1 MAIKDNLVDI
11 ENVLVKYNAKLLP
24 VVKNR
29 EVEEVKEIYDY
40 GYREFAENRL
50 EDYYRH
56 IKEIKD
62 AQFHFIAPL
71 QSRKIKEITSN
82 FKWIHSVSRYKE
94 IEKIKDN
101 FNNNNLFLQINIDND
116 FNKSGINL
124 DEVYEYFQYLSKY
137 DIPPVGLMCIP
148 NIESDA
154 KKVFSKMEKIN
165 SNLKKDFKNY
175 IGELS
180 MGMSNDYE
188 IALDYGATIIRIGSK
203 IFI

>member
-1 MAIKDNLVDI
+1 MAIKDNLVEI
-11 ENVLVKYNAKLLP
+11 ENVLSKYNAKLLP

-29 EVEEVKEIYDY
+29 NVEDVKEIYDY

-50 EDYYRH
+50 EDYYNH

-101 FNNNNLFLQINIDND
+101 FNNNNLYLQINIDSD

-124 DEVYEYFQYLSKY
+124 DEVYEYFEYLVKY
-137 DIPPVGLMCIP
+137 NIPPVGLMCIP
-148 NIESDA
+148 NIESDS

-175 IGELS
+175 RGELS

-188 IALDYGATIIRIGSK
+188 IALDYGATIIRIGTK

>member
-1 MAIKDNLVDI
+1 MAIEENLFEI
-11 ENVLVKYNAKLLP
+11 ENILAKYKAKLLP

-29 EVEEVKEIYDY
+29 KVEEVKEIYAY

-50 EDYYRH
+50 DDYYRH
-56 IKEIKD
+56 VSEIKD

-82 FKWIHSVSRYKE
+82 FKSIHSVSRYKE
-94 IEKIKDN
+94 IDKIKET

-116 FNKSGINL
+116 INKSGINL
-124 DEVYEYFQYLSKY
+124 DKVYEYFQYLEQY

-148 NIESDA
+148 NIESDT

-175 IGELS
+175 RGELS

-188 IALDYGATIIRIGSK
+188 IALDYGATIIRIGTK

>member
-29 EVEEVKEIYDY
+29 EVTEVKEIYDF

-56 IKEIKD
+56 IREIKD

-124 DEVYEYFQYLSKY
+124 DEVYEYFQYLTKY
-137 DIPPVGLMCIP
+137 DIPPIGLMCIP
-148 NIESDA
+148 NIESDS
-154 KKVFSKMEKIN
+154 KKVFSKMENIN

-175 IGELS
+175 RGELS

-188 IALDYGATIIRIGSK
+188 IALDYGATIIRIGTK

>member
-29 EVEEVKEIYDY
+29 EVKEVKEIYDF

-56 IKEIKD
+56 IREIKD

-124 DEVYEYFQYLSKY
+124 DEVYEYFHYLSKY
-137 DIPPVGLMCIP
+137 DIPPIGLMCIP
-148 NIESDA
+148 NIESDP
-154 KKVFSKMEKIN
+154 KKVFSKMENIN

-175 IGELS
+175 RGELS

-188 IALDYGATIIRIGSK
+188 IALDYGATIIRIGTK

>member
-1 MAIKDNLVDI
+1 
-11 ENVLVKYNAKLLP
+11 
-24 VVKNR
+24 
-29 EVEEVKEIYDY
+29 
-40 GYREFAENRL
+40 
-50 EDYYRH
+50 
-56 IKEIKD
+56 
-62 AQFHFIAPL
+62 L

-124 DEVYEYFQYLSKY
+124 DEVYEYFQYLTKY
-137 DIPPVGLMCIP
+137 DIPPIGLMCIP
-148 NIESDA
+148 NIESDS
-154 KKVFSKMEKIN
+154 KKVFSKMENIN

-175 IGELS
+175 RGELS

-188 IALDYGATIIRIGSK
+188 IALDYGATIIRIGTK

>member
-1 MAIKDNLVDI
+1 MAIKDNLVEI
-11 ENVLVKYNAKLLP
+11 ENVLSKYNAKLLP

-29 EVEEVKEIYDY
+29 NVEDVKEIYDY

-50 EDYYRH
+50 EDYYNH

-101 FNNNNLFLQINIDND
+101 FNNNNLYLQINIDSD

-124 DEVYEYFQYLSKY
+124 DEVYEYFEYLVKY
-137 DIPPVGLMCIP
+137 NIPPVGLMCIP
-148 NIESDA
+148 NIKSDP

-175 IGELS
+175 RGELS

-188 IALDYGATIIRIGSK
+188 IALDYGATIIRIGTK

>member
-1 MAIKDNLVDI
+1 MAIKDNLVEI
-11 ENVLVKYNAKLLP
+11 ENVLSKYNAKLLP

-29 EVEEVKEIYDY
+29 NVEDVKEIYDY

-50 EDYYRH
+50 EDYYNH

-101 FNNNNLFLQINIDND
+101 FNNNNLYLQINIDSD

-124 DEVYEYFQYLSKY
+124 DEVYEYFEYLVKY
-137 DIPPVGLMCIP
+137 NIPPVGLMCIP
-148 NIESDA
+148 NLESDP

-175 IGELS
+175 RGELS

-188 IALDYGATIIRIGSK
+188 IALDYGATIIRIGTK

>member
-1 MAIKDNLVDI
+1 MAIKDNLIDI
-11 ENVLVKYNAKLLP
+11 ENVLVKYKAKLLP

-56 IKEIKD
+56 IREIKD
-62 AQFHFIAPL
+62 SKFHFIAPL
-71 QSRKIKEITSN
+71 QSRKIQEITSN
-82 FKWIHSVSRYKE
+82 FKWIHSVTRYKE
-94 IEKIKDN
+94 IDKIKDS
-101 FNNNNLFLQINIDND
+101 FNNNKLFLQINIDND
-116 FNKSGINL
+116 FNKSGINV
-124 DEVYEYFQYLSKY
+124 DEVYEYFIYLAKY

-148 NIESDA
+148 NIESDT

-165 SNLKKDFKNY
+165 SNLKKDFKDY
-175 IGELS
+175 RGELS

-188 IALDYGATIIRIGSK
+188 IALDYGATIIRIGTK

>member
-29 EVEEVKEIYDY
+29 KVEEVKEIYDF

-56 IKEIKD
+56 IREIKD

-71 QSRKIKEITSN
+71 QSRKIKEITLN

-94 IEKIKDN
+94 IEIIKDN
-101 FNNNNLFLQINIDND
+101 FNDNNLFLQINIDND

-124 DEVYEYFQYLSKY
+124 DEVYEYFQCLAKY

-148 NIESDA
+148 NIESNT
-154 KKVFSKMEKIN
+154 KKVFSKMEEIN

-175 IGELS
+175 RGELS

-188 IALDYGATIIRIGSK
+188 IALDYGATIIRIGTK

>member
-1 MAIKDNLVDI
+1 MAIKDNLVEI
-11 ENVLVKYNAKLLP
+11 ENVLSKYNAKLLP

-29 EVEEVKEIYDY
+29 NVEDVKEIYDY

-50 EDYYRH
+50 EDYYNH

-94 IEKIKDN
+94 IEKIKHN
-101 FNNNNLFLQINIDND
+101 FNNNNLYLQINIDSD

-124 DEVYEYFQYLSKY
+124 DEVYEYFEYLVKY
-137 DIPPVGLMCIP
+137 NIPPVGLMCIP
-148 NIESDA
+148 NIESDP

-175 IGELS
+175 RGELS

-188 IALDYGATIIRIGSK
+188 IALDYGATIIRIGTK

>member
-29 EVEEVKEIYDY
+29 EVKEVKEIYDF

-124 DEVYEYFQYLSKY
+124 DEVYEYFQYLTKY
-137 DIPPVGLMCIP
+137 DIPPIGLMCIP
-148 NIESDA
+148 NIESDS
-154 KKVFSKMEKIN
+154 KKVFSKMENIN

-175 IGELS
+175 RGELS

-188 IALDYGATIIRIGSK
+188 IALDYGATIIRIGTK

>member
-1 MAIKDNLVDI
+1 MAIKDNLVII
-11 ENVLVKYNAKLLP
+11 ENALLKYNAKLLP

-56 IKEIKD
+56 KREIKD
-62 AQFHFIAPL
+62 AQYHYIAPL
-71 QSRKIKEITSN
+71 QSRKIREITSN

-101 FNNNNLFLQINIDND
+101 FNNNNIFLQINIDND
-116 FNKSGINL
+116 FNKSGINI
-124 DEVYEYFQYLSKY
+124 DEVYEYFHYLAKF
-137 DIPPVGLMCIP
+137 DIPPAGLMCIP
-148 NIESDA
+148 NIESDS

-165 SNLKKDFKNY
+165 SNLKTEFKNY
-175 IGELS
+175 RGELS

-188 IALDYGATIIRIGSK
+188 IALDYGATIIRIGTK

>member
-11 ENVLVKYNAKLLP
+11 ENVLEKYNAKLLP
-24 VVKNR
+24 VIKNR
-29 EVEEVKEIYDY
+29 KVEEVKEIYDC

-50 EDYYRH
+50 EDYYSHVR
-56 IKEIKD
+56 EIKD

-71 QSRKIKEITSN
+71 QSRKIKEITAN

-94 IEKIKDN
+94 IEKIKES

-116 FNKSGINL
+116 FNKSGINI
-124 DEVYEYFQYLSKY
+124 DEVYEYFQYLDKY
-137 DIPPVGLMCIP
+137 DIPPIGLMCIP
-148 NIESDA
+148 NMESDT
-154 KKVFSKMEKIN
+154 KKVFSKMEKLN
-165 SNLKKDFKNY
+165 SNLKKDFTNY
-175 IGELS
+175 RGELS

-188 IALDYGATIIRIGSK
+188 IALDYGATIIRIGTK

>member
-1 MAIKDNLVDI
+1 MAIKDNLIDI
-11 ENVLVKYNAKLLP
+11 ENVLVKYKAKLLP

-56 IKEIKD
+56 IREIKD
-62 AQFHFIAPL
+62 SKFHFIAPL
-71 QSRKIKEITSN
+71 QSRKIQEITSN
-82 FKWIHSVSRYKE
+82 FKWIHSVTRYKE
-94 IEKIKDN
+94 IDKIKDS

-116 FNKSGINL
+116 FNKSGINV
-124 DEVYEYFQYLSKY
+124 DEVYEYFIYLAKY

-148 NIESDA
+148 NIESDT

-165 SNLKKDFKNY
+165 SNLKKDFKDY
-175 IGELS
+175 RGELS

-188 IALDYGATIIRIGSK
+188 IALDYGATIIRIGTK

>member
-29 EVEEVKEIYDY
+29 KVEEVKEIYDF

-56 IKEIKD
+56 IREIKD

-71 QSRKIKEITSN
+71 QSRKINEITAN

-94 IEKIKDN
+94 IEKIKDS

-116 FNKSGINL
+116 FNKSGINI
-124 DEVYEYFQYLSKY
+124 DEVYEYFHYLDKY
-137 DIPPVGLMCIP
+137 GIPPIGLMCIP
-148 NIESDA
+148 NMESDT

-175 IGELS
+175 RGELS

-188 IALDYGATIIRIGSK
+188 IALDYGATIIRIGTK

>member
-29 EVEEVKEIYDY
+29 EFKEVKEIYDF

-56 IKEIKD
+56 IREIKD

-124 DEVYEYFQYLSKY
+124 DEVYEYFQYLTKY
-137 DIPPVGLMCIP
+137 DIPPIGLMCIP
-148 NIESDA
+148 NIESDS
-154 KKVFSKMEKIN
+154 KKVFSKMENIN

-175 IGELS
+175 RGELS

-188 IALDYGATIIRIGSK
+188 IALDYGATIIRIGTK

>member
-154 KKVFSKMEKIN
+154 KKVFSKMDKIN
-165 SNLKKDFKNY
+165 SNLKKDFINY